1 MCFLYLILSSFYIDF
16 WSYWQFC
23 SRKKPRG
30 RGSFSIETCISWRFY
45 HRNKP
50 LIFLPLL
57 WNSKTVNVSLSPSWC
72 FNSRCSTAI
81 NSCNTDCKIT
91 LKHSETQMWP
101 EAAQHAFEYFLIEFK
116 QDWSQERT
124 SLWEMSVPAHFSF
137 HTWCPDVN
145 ETRVS
150 SIRIY
155 NNQKT
160 IKEAL
165 SEKQCN
171 IALLKLRM
179 FWMLTSADA
188 YGMWL
193 VVRGVQCSHYLYIY
207 ISICCNDKIVCIY
220 NQIEYSV
227 DRMWF
232 RTNWKS
238 LFFFFI

>member
-1 MCFLYLILSSFYIDF
+1 MTS
-16 WSYWQFC
+16 
-23 SRKKPRG
+23 G
-30 RGSFSIETCISWRFY
+30 ATGSFAAEKSPGGGD
-45 HRNKP
+45 H
-50 LIFLPLL
+50 FLLRRAFHEDFTIVI
-57 WNSKTVNVSLSPSWC
+57 NRSFSSLCFEIPRQSMCLYPPSWC